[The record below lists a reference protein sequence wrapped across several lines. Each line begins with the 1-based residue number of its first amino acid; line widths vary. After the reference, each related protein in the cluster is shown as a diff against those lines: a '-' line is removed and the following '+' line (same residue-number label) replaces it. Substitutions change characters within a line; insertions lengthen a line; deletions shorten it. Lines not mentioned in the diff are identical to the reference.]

1 MPVQDQNTL
10 TLDEVK
16 SHPSPRTILYN
27 ASPTSHAYGFTYK
40 ERSTGWLIK
49 TYYYTHTVNSFCN
62 CIGSAY
68 YVGVDVNV
76 YGVEKHVRHC
86 AGKLVFNEKG
96 KPAVT
101 VTEAIKDGNNIAWT
115 GGDFWM

>member
-1 MPVQDQNTL
+1 MG
-10 TLDEVK
+10 
-16 SHPSPRTILYN
+16 I
-27 ASPTSHAYGFTYK
+27 
-40 ERSTGWLIK
+40 
-49 TYYYTHTVNSFCN
+49 
-62 CIGSAY
+62 
-68 YVGVDVNV
+68 
-76 YGVEKHVRHC
+76 EKHVRHC